1 MLLDV
6 GVLEW
11 TAVQDDAH
19 GPRPSATGRPAL
31 VLSAH
36 SVSIGQPHRAGWT
49 WLPRTTDLRF
59 EPGRVHRVFLGVG
72 VSVPAGFDA
81 EVRLLP
87 GAAIWGLWSM
97 GSAVV
102 GPGEVSVVVGCLYP
116 VAVYRTGDRFAELV
130 IRRIESFEPRRVES
144 FSVPNEA
151 EG

>member
-1 MLLDV
+1 
-6 GVLEW
+6 
-11 TAVQDDAH
+11 
-19 GPRPSATGRPAL
+19 
-31 VLSAH
+31 
-36 SVSIGQPHRAGWT
+36 
-49 WLPRTTDLRF
+49 
-59 EPGRVHRVFLGVG
+59 
-72 VSVPAGFDA
+72 
-81 EVRLLP
+81 
-87 GAAIWGLWSM
+87 M